1 MDSDFKN
8 GIIKT
13 KDSVIYLC
21 DENGKY
27 LESLYDW
34 QKQEKSQKY
43 NIYMPDEFYLPVVI
57 DRKTRYLIHNN
68 DLILILV

>member
-13 KDSVIYLC
+13 KDNVIYLC

-34 QKQEKSQKY
+34 KKQEKSQKY